1 MWNTSINY
9 TAIAAISRI
18 QAGIKCSSRC
28 LSAEIFSECY
38 RNRVMSISAAR
49 LLVPLLSEMSDV
61 IRTASDEAETS
72 CCCCHQAWPISTSI
86 GAVRYTED
94 HGQRVHHDQRPSH
107 IYAHHK
113 SAPALPTGPC
123 GSWCSWDHF
132 WSSGPIH
139 TQSLKHL
146 SLDPPRTQSAFLGF
160 NWQGLRNSCF
170 MQVII

>member
-18 QAGIKCSSRC
+18 QAGIKCSSHC
-28 LSAEIFSECY
+28 LSAEIFSQCN

-61 IRTASDEAETS
+61 IRTVSDEAETS
-72 CCCCHQAWPISTSI
+72 CCCCCHQAWPINTSI

-94 HGQRVHHDQRPSH
+94 HDQHVYHDRRASH

-113 SAPALPTGPC
+113 SAPIPPTSPC
-123 GSWCSWDHF
+123 GSWCSRDHF
-132 WSSGPIH
+132 WSSGSIH
-139 TQSLKHL
+139 TQSLKHP
-146 SLDPPRTQSAFLGF
+146 SLNPPRTQSAFLGLK
-160 NWQGLRNSCF
+160 WQGLRNSSF
-170 MQVII
+170 M